1 MDGNFVGAI
10 ESDCGRIASVSG
22 SQVIVFLNPETPDRQ
37 RGARSPLVKGTL
49 VKIPKDT
56 ACVYGLVTAVSVP
69 MPTADETD
77 VEMQFAEVVLLGE
90 VEAAV
95 GGRGS
100 KGFERG
106 VSLFP
111 SVGDRIFVSTAE
123 DLALVYAKPA
133 SGSVA
138 FGTIHQDRS
147 IPAYL
152 VPDLLLGKHFAVL
165 GTTGSGKSCATAL
178 ILRRIVEAHPGAH
191 VVVLD
196 PHNEYAAAFGDLAEV
211 IDSTSLDLPYWL
223 FSFEEL
229 SAAILGSRPSAGEER
244 PEEIILAELVLKAKK
259 AFAGNLEKT
268 GQITVNT
275 PIPYKMSDV
284 LDMIE
289 KEMGALSQ
297 NKNTSPFL
305 RLKTKINL
313 LRNDSSYA
321 FMFGGISICDNMAK
335 ILSRMFRVPVEG
347 KPITILDLS
356 AIPSD
361 VLNIVVSVLSRITFD
376 MALFSDRGLPILLV
390 CEEAHRYLSND
401 PTQGFEPTRR
411 ILSRIAK
418 EGRKYGVA
426 LGIISQR
433 PSDLATSALCQCNTV
448 FALRLTGQTDQNIVR
463 AMLPDWGGGL
473 LDFLPSLRNGE
484 AIAVGEGVSVP
495 ARVRFDILPPEQ
507 MPRSA
512 TARFSTAWRHQ
523 DLGEDMLTDI
533 IERWR
538 HEQ

>member
-1 MDGNFVGAI
+1 
-10 ESDCGRIASVSG
+10 
-22 SQVIVFLNPETPDRQ
+22 
-37 RGARSPLVKGTL
+37 
-49 VKIPKDT
+49 
-56 ACVYGLVTAVSVP
+56 
-69 MPTADETD
+69 
-77 VEMQFAEVVLLGE
+77 
-90 VEAAV
+90 
-95 GGRGS
+95 
-100 KGFERG
+100 
-106 VSLFP
+106 
-111 SVGDRIFVSTAE
+111 
-123 DLALVYAKPA
+123 
-133 SGSVA
+133 
-138 FGTIHQDRS
+138 
-147 IPAYL
+147 
-152 VPDLLLGKHFAVL
+152 
-165 GTTGSGKSCATAL
+165 
-178 ILRRIVEAHPGAH
+178 
-191 VVVLD
+191 
-196 PHNEYAAAFGDLAEV
+196 
-211 IDSTSLDLPYWL
+211 
-223 FSFEEL
+223 
-229 SAAILGSRPSAGEER
+229 
-244 PEEIILAELVLKAKK
+244 
-259 AFAGNLEKT
+259 
-268 GQITVNT
+268 
-275 PIPYKMSDV
+275 
-284 LDMIE
+284 
-289 KEMGALSQ
+289 
-297 NKNTSPFL
+297 
-305 RLKTKINL
+305 
-313 LRNDSSYA
+313 
-321 FMFGGISICDNMAK
+321 MFGGISICDNMAK